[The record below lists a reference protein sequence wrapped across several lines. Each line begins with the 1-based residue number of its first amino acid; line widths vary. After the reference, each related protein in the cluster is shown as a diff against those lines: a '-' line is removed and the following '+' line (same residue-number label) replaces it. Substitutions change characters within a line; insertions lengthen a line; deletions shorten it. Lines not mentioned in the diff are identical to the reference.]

1 MGCAESV
8 GVIHGVGVE
17 KIPSP
22 QRRKPSYNKIDTMDR
37 KGWIILILCI
47 GGLVINWKVG
57 ADRAEGQR
65 KLDEAQAKIEKVEKE
80 AADAIAKAKAEAK
93 AEANPTTTGD
103 TATGES
109 TPATPLTPAEPVKK
123 DDPYVLFAKVDDQD
137 LVKYT
142 FSNFGGGIKQAE
154 MLNQEKV
161 NDTGNVIVNEPI
173 DGKKHNVIGA
183 LAKSYK
189 DIETGYYERIEQ
201 SANSVKYK
209 GTLEDGITVTKEW
222 TIENGTE
229 TTSPKLKLNVTFK
242 TAEGKSLDL
251 SDYSIT
257 TGTAV
262 ALFEKEQAILY
273 GWYYYEDGD
282 YQHEES
288 GEFSGGFFSEK
299 KPVTNVTV
307 ENIEYFGVDNQFFGT
322 AIFPQEGSKST
333 NLWASGEKLRDDDPR
348 WVYNSGLELPSKS
361 IGGDIPT
368 AQLNYEVFVGPKL
381 HKRMGS
387 ISENSDDIMHFSR
400 FSFFAWI
407 SGLMNSALN
416 GIHSWF
422 SSSIW
427 GWGYAI
433 VLLTIFIRIII
444 WPLHNKSTR
453 TMKRMSK
460 LQPIMKELK
469 EKHKDNPQKLN
480 QETMKLYREYGV
492 NPMGGCLP
500 MLVQIPIFFGVF
512 NMINA
517 AVELR
522 GEPFMWVADLSK
534 PDHITDIMGLPINL
548 LPILMAVTM
557 VLQMRMTPQTGDKL
571 QRRIFM
577 LMPLMFFVFCYNYAS
592 ALALYWTTQNIV
604 SIGQTWLTQRMP
616 EPELE
621 KKAIKARQAKNAG
634 KTADEVD
641 SSKPRKKGFMER
653 MAEKM
658 EEMQDQRDAAAGKT
672 PASKKVAQTPG
683 QPTKKAKKRNPKT
696 GG

>member
-1 MGCAESV
+1 
-8 GVIHGVGVE
+8 
-17 KIPSP
+17 
-22 QRRKPSYNKIDTMDR
+22 MDR
-37 KGWIILILCI
+37 KGWLILILCSI
-47 GGLVINWKVG
+47 GLVLTWKSG
-57 ADRAEGQR
+57 ADKTEMQR
-65 KLDEAQAKIEKVEKE
+65 KLDESE
-80 AADAIAKAKAEAK
+80 KAKAELLEKAK
-93 AEANPTTTGD
+93 QSTNPDVTAAD
-103 TATGES
+103 TAAGEG
-109 TPATPLTPAEPVKK
+109 TPAAIVVPTIVEE
-123 DDPYVLFAKVDDQD
+123 
-137 LVKYT
+137 LVELVSKAGDREIAKYT
-142 FSNFGGGIKQAE
+142 FSTKGGGIKIAE
-154 MLNQEKV
+154 MLNEKKV
-161 NDTGNVIVNEPI
+161 FDAGNVLLNEEA
-173 DGKKHNVIGA
+173 DSVIGA
-183 LAKSYK
+183 LAKSHKKFEDTYYK
-189 DIETGYYERIEQ
+189 LIKQ
-201 SANSVKYK
+201 SNNSVEYQGELDEGVTVTKHWS
-209 GTLEDGITVTKEW
+209 LEDGN
-222 TIENGTE
+222 ENTA
-229 TTSPKLKLNVTFK
+229 PKLRLVITLKAGDK
-242 TAEGKSLDL
+242 TIDL
-251 SDYSIT
+251 SDYSVT

-262 ALFEKEQAILY
+262 ALFEKEQAILT

-288 GEFSGGFFSEK
+288 GEFTGGLFSDE
-299 KPVTNVTV
+299 KPVANITV

-322 AIFPQEGSKST
+322 AIFPLEGSKSA
-333 NLWASGEKLRDDDPR
+333 NLWATGEKMEDGRR
-348 WVYNSGLELPSKS
+348 WEYNVGLELPNKS
-361 IGGDIPT
+361 LSAGETTSLSYD
-368 AQLNYEVFVGPKL
+368 VFVGPKL

-387 ISENSDDIMHFSR
+387 ISENSDDIMHFSM
-400 FSFFAWI
+400 FSIFAWI

-416 GIHSWF
+416 GIQSWF
-422 SSSIW
+422 VSSPWSW
-427 GWGYAI
+427 GFAI

-522 GEPFMWVADLSK
+522 GQPFMWVEDLSQ
-534 PDHITDIMGLPINL
+534 PDHIGDIAGFPINL

-577 LMPLMFFVFCYNYAS
+577 LMPLMFFVFCYNYAA

-604 SIGQTWLTQRMP
+604 SIGQTWLTHRMP

-621 KKAIKARQAKNAG
+621 KKALKARKAG
-634 KTADEVD
+634 KSAAAGATVD
-641 SSKPRKKGFMER
+641 IDPSKPRKKGFMER

-658 EEMQDQRDAAAGKT
+658 EEMQDQRDAAAGKA
-672 PASKKVAQTPG
+672 PAKKTATTG
-683 QPTKKAKKRNPKT
+683 QPTKKAKKRSPKT

>member
-1 MGCAESV
+1 MLDAAEKANA
-8 GVIHGVGVE
+8 E
-17 KIPSP
+17 
-22 QRRKPSYNKIDTMDR
+22 
-37 KGWIILILCI
+37 
-47 GGLVINWKVG
+47 LV
-57 ADRAEGQR
+57 
-65 KLDEAQAKIEKVEKE
+65 
-80 AADAIAKAKAEAK
+80 AKAAK
-93 AEANPTTTGD
+93 ATGATASDSANDG
-103 TATGES
+103 S
-109 TPATPLTPAEPVKK
+109 SPAAPVEPVKE
-123 DDPYVLFAKVDDQD
+123 DD
-137 LVKYT
+137 LVVLISKVGDVEIAKYT
-142 FSNFGGGIKQAE
+142 FSNFGGGIKTAE
-154 MLNQEKV
+154 MLNEEKV
-161 NDTGNVIVNEPI
+161 YEEGNVILNE
-173 DGKKHNVIGA
+173 KSSTVIGA
-183 LAKSYK
+183 LANGHK
-189 DIETGYYERIEQ
+189 DIESTYYQLVEK
-201 SANSVKYK
+201 APNSVKFQ
-209 GTLEDGITVTKEW
+209 GELADGSTIIKQWTVEHGEEKL
-222 TIENGTE
+222 
-229 TTSPKLKLNVTFK
+229 SPKLRLVVTFK
-242 TAEGKSLDL
+242 AAEGKILDL
-251 SDYSIT
+251 SKYAIT

-262 ALFEKEQAILY
+262 ALFDKEQAILS

-288 GEFSGGFFSEK
+288 GEFTGGLFSDK

-322 AIFPQEGSKST
+322 AIFPKEDAKSA
-333 NLWASGEKLRDDDPR
+333 NLWASGKKLNDDDRR
-348 WVYNSGLELPSKS
+348 WVYNVGLELPSKS
-361 IGGDIPT
+361 
-368 AQLNYEVFVGPKL
+368 LNSGETTSLTYDVFVGPKL

-400 FSFFAWI
+400 FSIFAAI
-407 SGLMNSALN
+407 SGFMNSALN
-416 GIHSWF
+416 FIQSWF
-422 SSSIW
+422 SSSTWAW
-427 GWGYAI
+427 GFAI
-433 VLLTIFIRIII
+433 VILTIFIRIII

-522 GEPFMWVADLSK
+522 GQSFMWVDDLSK
-534 PDHITDIMGLPINL
+534 PDHIADIFGMPLNL

-621 KKAIKARQAKNAG
+621 KKALKSRKAGRAAG
-634 KTADEVD
+634 ATVD
-641 SSKPRKKGFMER
+641 VDPAKPRKKGFMER

-672 PASKKVAQTPG
+672 PVKKQANPG
-683 QPTKKAKKRNPKT
+683 QPVAKKAKKRDPKT